1 MTIRNLSLFT
11 NGKEN
16 IMEKIQLFTQLP
28 ELLLCGNDNGIVY
41 DKEEVERRFIDGI
54 QRTSN
59 IEKFRNRSSLLK
71 ETKIPDMIRI

>member
-1 MTIRNLSLFT
+1 
-11 NGKEN
+11 
-16 IMEKIQLFTQLP
+16 MEKIQLFTQLP

-41 DKEEVERRFIDGI
+41 DKEEVERRLIDGM

-71 ETKIPDMIRI
+71 ANQIQK

>member
-1 MTIRNLSLFT
+1 
-11 NGKEN
+11 
-16 IMEKIQLFTQLP
+16 MEKIQLFTQLP

>member
-1 MTIRNLSLFT
+1 MKSKFT
-11 NGKEN
+11 YEWKGET
-16 IMEKIQLFTQLP
+16 MEKEIQLFTQLP

-41 DKEEVERRFIDGI
+41 DKKEVERRFIDGM

-71 ETKIPDMIRI
+71 ETKIPDVIRI

>member
-1 MTIRNLSLFT
+1 
-11 NGKEN
+11 
-16 IMEKIQLFTQLP
+16 MEKEIQLFTQLP

-41 DKEEVERRFIDGI
+41 DKKEVERRFIDGM

-71 ETKIPDMIRI
+71 ETKIPDVIRI

>member
-1 MTIRNLSLFT
+1 
-11 NGKEN
+11 
-16 IMEKIQLFTQLP
+16 MEKEIQLFTQLP

-41 DKEEVERRFIDGI
+41 DKEEIERRFIDGM

-71 ETKIPDMIRI
+71 ETKIPDEIRI

>member
-1 MTIRNLSLFT
+1 
-11 NGKEN
+11 
-16 IMEKIQLFTQLP
+16 MEKEIQLFTQLP

-41 DKEEVERRFIDGI
+41 DKEEEERRFIDGM

-71 ETKIPDMIRI
+71 ETKIPDVIRI

>member
-1 MTIRNLSLFT
+1 
-11 NGKEN
+11 
-16 IMEKIQLFTQLP
+16 MEKIQLFTQLP

-41 DKEEVERRFIDGI
+41 DKEEVERRFIDVM

-71 ETKIPDMIRI
+71 ETKIPDVIRI